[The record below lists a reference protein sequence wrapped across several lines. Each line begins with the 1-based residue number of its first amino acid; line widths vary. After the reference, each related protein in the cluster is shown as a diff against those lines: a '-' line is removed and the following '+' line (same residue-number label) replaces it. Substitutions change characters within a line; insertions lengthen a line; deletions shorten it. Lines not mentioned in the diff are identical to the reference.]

1 MTRNTGKAETTA
13 KPGRVRI
20 GIGGWT
26 YPPWRGVFY
35 PKGLKQA
42 DELDYAASHLTS
54 IEINATHY
62 RLQSPASFRKWAA
75 TAPDGFIFS
84 IKGPRLVTQQK
95 VLAETG
101 AFVSRFFESGLLELG
116 DKLGPVLWQFPPFKR
131 FDQADFGKFLEHLP
145 RELDGRKLN
154 HVVEARH
161 ASFRDAA
168 FIKLLRSFGVTAAF
182 AESEDYP
189 AIADLTGDVV
199 YARLQKGNDALP
211 AAYPPAQLDKWADRV
226 RVWAEGGAPSDLPVV
241 DTEHQLEARP
251 RDVFVYF
258 IHEGKLRAPAGA
270 MALIK
275 RLSKS

>member
-1 MTRNTGKAETTA
+1 MTRKTGKAETTA

-101 AFVSRFFESGLLELG
+101 AFISRFFESGLLELG

-161 ASFRDAA
+161 DSFRDAA

-258 IHEGKLRAPAGA
+258 IHEGKLRAPAAA
-270 MALIK
+270 MALIE
-275 RLSKS
+275 RLA

>member
-1 MTRNTGKAETTA
+1 MTRKLGPAL
-13 KPGRVRI
+13 GSIRV

-26 YPPWRGVFY
+26 YAPWRGVFY

-42 DELDYAASHLTS
+42 DELAFASSNLTS

-75 TAPDGFIFS
+75 AAPDGFIFS
-84 IKGPRLVTQQK
+84 VKGPRLVTQQK

-101 AFVSRFFESGLLELG
+101 AFISRFFDSGVLELG

-145 RELDGRKLN
+145 RELDRNGERALN
-154 HVVEARH
+154 RD
-161 ASFRDAA
+161 SFRDAA

-189 AIADLTGDVV
+189 AIADPTGDVV

-211 AAYPPAQLDKWADRV
+211 AAYAPAQLDKWADRA
-226 RVWAEGGAPSDLPVV
+226 RVWAEGGAPNDLPLV
-241 DTEHQLEARP
+241 EAGQKPEARP

-258 IHEGKLRAPAGA
+258 IHEGKLRAPAAA
-270 MALIK
+270 MALIE
-275 RLSKS
+275 RLGKS

>member
-1 MTRNTGKAETTA
+1 
-13 KPGRVRI
+13 
-20 GIGGWT
+20 
-26 YPPWRGVFY
+26 VFY

-101 AFVSRFFESGLLELG
+101 AFISRFFESGLLELG

-145 RELDGRKLN
+145 RERDGRKLN

-161 ASFRDAA
+161 DSFRDAA

>member
-1 MTRNTGKAETTA
+1 MTRKTGKAETTA

-101 AFVSRFFESGLLELG
+101 AFISRFFESGLLELG

-131 FDQADFGKFLEHLP
+131 FDQADFSKFLEHLP

-161 ASFRDAA
+161 DSFRDAA